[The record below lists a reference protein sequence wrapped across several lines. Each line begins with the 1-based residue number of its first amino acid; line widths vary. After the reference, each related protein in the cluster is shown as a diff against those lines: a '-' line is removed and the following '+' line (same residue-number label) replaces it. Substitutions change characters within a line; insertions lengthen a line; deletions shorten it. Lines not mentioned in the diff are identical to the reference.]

1 MEEQLD
7 YDAEQI
13 SVERAR
19 RIAEMLR
26 KQSGQTPQGKMVGRF
41 YVASDPFQHLAGLA
55 SAAMANYKDKQADE
69 KQGALARQQSAEFER
84 TLGEVPQRRVLTRS
98 VTPDV
103 GAGAPT
109 NVGTDGAR
117 GMPMDPSTVRAQA
130 TAVQPVET
138 KEVVNPTRQDM
149 LQWAGKMY
157 RLPMARQLAT
167 KMMADY
173 TGQAKN
179 VPLGHIG
186 SLDQDTGEMTGFG
199 PGLEIEKAKL
209 AQHAM
214 DLRLRLEDK
223 ALDRNLRESIAT
235 QLRDTQERI
244 AAMRQPDQRLTDA
257 RIAALES
264 QARASD
270 AKAAGAGKST
280 LKPPPKYVDDG
291 FAKLI
296 DSVDTID
303 QQLKTFKDEF
313 ANTGLLGDTKRKI
326 ASVMGSMGTKSMQEN
341 DAWWRMQDRQDELLE
356 RYRLFGATL
365 TNNELASWKAAT
377 IRPGLSSEKIK
388 EFLETRQKI
397 LKRKL
402 NDHITKYKRDGI
414 YEMDGTEGMARD
426 RGYLNEPRPAAVDT
440 PPGAPAPRPPRDLSG
455 ATVIRKN

>member
-55 SAAMANYKDKQADE
+55 SAAMANYKEKQADE
-69 KQGALARQQSAEFER
+69 KQADITRRQSAEFER

-103 GAGAPT
+103 GAAAP
-109 NVGTDGAR
+109 NNA
-117 GMPMDPSTVRAQA
+117 GMMPVNPQNVRAQA

-179 VPLGHIG
+179 VPVGHIG
-186 SLDQDTGEMTGFG
+186 SLDQDTGEMTPFG
-199 PGLEIEKAKL
+199 PGIELEKAKL
-209 AQHAM
+209 AQQAI
-214 DLRLRLEDK
+214 DLSLRLQDK
-223 ALDRNLRESIAT
+223 ALDRNMKEQLAEQLRQT
-235 QLRDTQERI
+235 QLQI
-244 AAMRQPDQRLTDA
+244 AAMRQPDERLTNA

-264 QARASD
+264 QAALNGRKADNVGASST
-270 AKAAGAGKST
+270 KA
-280 LKPPPKYVDDG
+280 PPKYIDDKFSG
-291 FAKLI
+291 MV
-296 DSVDTID
+296 DSVGTLERQI
-303 QQLKTFKDEF
+303 KSFKDDF
-313 ANTGLLGDTKRKI
+313 ANTGLLGGTKRKL
-326 ASVMGSMGTKSMQEN
+326 AAVMGSMGTESMQEN
-341 DAWWRMQDRQDELLE
+341 DAWWRAQERQDELLE
-356 RYRLFGATL
+356 RYKLFGATL
-365 TNNELASWKAAT
+365 TTNELKSWQNAT
-377 IRPGLSSEKIK
+377 IRPGLSSKKIL
-388 EFLETRQKI
+388 EFLEIRQNI
-397 LKRKL
+397 LKNKL
-402 NDHITKYKRDGI
+402 NEEFTKYKRDGK
-414 YEMDGTEGMARD
+414 YEMDGTEGLLRD
-426 RGYLNEPRPAAVDT
+426 RGYLRESPPAAAAPT
-440 PPGAPAPRPPRDLSG
+440 PGTPAPRPPRDLSG